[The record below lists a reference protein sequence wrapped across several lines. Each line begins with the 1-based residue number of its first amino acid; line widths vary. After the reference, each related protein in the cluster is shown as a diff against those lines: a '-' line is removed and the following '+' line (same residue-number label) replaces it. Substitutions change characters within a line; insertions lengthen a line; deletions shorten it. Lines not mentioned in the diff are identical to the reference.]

1 MGVARNKVGG
11 EITVMSFYQQLNDPY
26 YRKALEA
33 YLTPQL
39 NQVVQ
44 DKVRSERAHERVR
57 DSKAVWFYPGYKM
70 AKEKI
75 LDTDNKIHPRTIHIG
90 ETEDHAMPRWDI
102 PVANAD
108 KLAAAKGVAEASDA
122 EKYDKTIAAF
132 YPEFQEDAQNYI
144 KAAEAGIMTTADFSP
159 IKLVFTLQELLNIE
173 QRIFT
178 LPDAVQ
184 TKQTNLLNIMVGE
197 YNRFQISEDLGELD
211 TGEAR
216 KGQYST
222 TQFTLRKAAGHVAY
236 SDEFMMQNWLEN
248 PLPIA
253 MQNMASDMVRVK
265 AKKIATVL
273 ATATTTSGGASL
285 SAQTSGVSTNN
296 AISIFNLARMEIYN
310 NFGTADRVAM
320 NETTLN
326 HYLSNTWVRPL
337 VQGPQSIA
345 PTNQTL
351 ALPGFPGLTA
361 YLDNSLPD
369 NIAYIWDNE
378 AVWFI
383 QGPVRQSTYRDEI
396 PGASGAIIRDW
407 HKCIV
412 RKTGMLRQ
420 LTGLA

>member
-1 MGVARNKVGG
+1 
-11 EITVMSFYQQLNDPY
+11 MSSYELLNNPHYQQMLN
-26 YRKALEA
+26 RFI
-33 YLTPQL
+33 TP
-39 NQVVQ
+39 NIETIVAE
-44 DKVRSERAHERVR
+44 KVRKERAHEKIR
-57 DSKAVWFYPGYKM
+57 DSKSAWFYPGYDMK
-70 AKEKI
+70 KENI
-75 LDTDNKIHPRTIHIG
+75 LDTGNKIYPRTIHIG
-90 ETEDHAMPRWDI
+90 ETEDHALPRYDV
-102 PVANAD
+102 PVADAD
-108 KLAAAKGVAEASDA
+108 KLNNAKGVAEASDR
-122 EKYDKTIAAF
+122 YDKMVDAF
-132 YPEFQEDAQNYI
+132 YPEFQDDAQNYL
-144 KAAEAGIMTTADFSP
+144 KLQNEGLQAAEAGYMTSADFAP
-159 IKLVFTLQELLNIE
+159 IKLVFTLSELLNIE

-184 TKQTNLLNIMVGE
+184 TKQTNQLNIMVGE

-211 TGEAR
+211 TVEAR

-222 TQFTLRKAAGHVAY
+222 TQFSLRKAAGHISW
-236 SDEFMMQNWLEN
+236 SDEFMMQNYLEN
-248 PLPIA
+248 PFPIA
-253 MQNMASDMVRVK
+253 MQNVASDMVRVK
-265 AKKIATVL
+265 AKKIAAVL
-273 ATATTTSGGASL
+273 ATATTTSGGAAL

-296 AISIFNLARMEIYN
+296 AISIFNAARMEIYN

-337 VQGPQSIA
+337 IQAPQQIA
-345 PTNQTL
+345 PTNTTF

-383 QGPVRQSTYRDEI
+383 QGPVRASSYRDEI
-396 PGASGAIIRDW
+396 PGGSGHIVRDW

-420 LTGLA
+420 LTSLS